1 MYFKAYYRRIKT
13 NDGFTDFKHHSSSWH
28 NSKKL
33 RQRNRRTK
41 LKLTS
46 DQLEELYIE
55 MLEAEEINREA
66 ELYCEHEDAGDRC

>member
-1 MYFKAYYRRIKT
+1 MFSKAHYRRIKT
-13 NDGFTDFKHHSSSWH
+13 SDGFTDFKHHPSSWR

-41 LKLTS
+41 LKLIMRE
-46 DQLEELYIE
+46 LEELYIE
-55 MLEAEEINREA
+55 MLEVEEINREA

>member
-1 MYFKAYYRRIKT
+1 MR
-13 NDGFTDFKHHSSSWH
+13 
-28 NSKKL
+28 
-33 RQRNRRTK
+33 
-41 LKLTS
+41 LTT